1 MHQYERDIFLLHGIA
16 RSDVTMDL
24 QCVRMVHHLAASQLR
39 QYLKSH
45 SHLELNHRVPH
56 VLQRIKINSSSER
69 KPTSSARRPLRFA
82 CELFSCRSTT
92 VDPYSSLNTKIR
104 NNRHECNEFELSRV
118 SYDTD
123 LLGSRTVA
131 SKIIS
136 SDYTTDPIKNLKP
149 LAKK

>member
-1 MHQYERDIFLLHGIA
+1 MRTSGTSFGGEP
-16 RSDVTMDL
+16 
-24 QCVRMVHHLAASQLR
+24 ASSVPAITV
-39 QYLKSH
+39 SH
-45 SHLELNHRVPH
+45 SQLELNHRVPH

-131 SKIIS
+131 SKIVS
-136 SDYTTDPIKNLKP
+136 SDYTTDQ
-149 LAKK
+149 KK